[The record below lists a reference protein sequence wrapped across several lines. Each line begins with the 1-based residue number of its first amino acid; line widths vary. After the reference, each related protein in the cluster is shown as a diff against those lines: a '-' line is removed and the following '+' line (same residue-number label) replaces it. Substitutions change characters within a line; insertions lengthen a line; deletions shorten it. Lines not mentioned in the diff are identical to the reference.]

1 MSLLSDADRDLLA
14 AVAFDPDAEPAF
26 NEITWCLVW
35 PDEVPDGLSREG
47 YRVVR
52 DLLAVRRRREVA
64 AAGQQ
69 HGVRERQ
76 PPLDVLGGHG
86 AAGGP
91 RMDGHGLA
99 TSEQHGLGEGARR
112 DERAVAQG

>member
-52 DLLAVRRRREVA
+52 DLLVARGFIHRGIPVEAWDEGYLDRWERWNEALASGLRWNGLRRLGLTTAQRGLLRRS
-64 AAGQQ
+64 
-69 HGVRERQ
+69 
-76 PPLDVLGGHG
+76 LG
-86 AAGGP
+86 
-91 RMDGHGLA
+91 
-99 TSEQHGLGEGARR
+99 SEAEL
-112 DERAVAQG
+112 